1 MSITDTI
8 PVYPL
13 GHWITNDY
21 RRDGN
26 SQPLV
31 RINWKR
37 RGCKKPAKDAPS
49 YRHIPCAHGSRL
61 SIVELAVHFGCGP
74 LDALRKAR
82 AMGLEQ
88 CTDMRRCSDRYV
100 KTVVFVLPGESET

>member
-1 MSITDTI
+1 MGMIDTI

-13 GHWITNDY
+13 GYWITNDY
-21 RRDGN
+21 RREGN

-37 RGCKKPAKDAPS
+37 RGCKKPSKDAPS
-49 YRHIPCAHGSRL
+49 YQHIPRAPGSRL

-74 LDALRKAR
+74 LEALRKAL
-82 AMGLEQ
+82 ALGLEQ
-88 CTDMRRCSDRYV
+88 TTDMRKRADRYV
-100 KTVVFVLPGESET
+100 KTVVFVLPGEET